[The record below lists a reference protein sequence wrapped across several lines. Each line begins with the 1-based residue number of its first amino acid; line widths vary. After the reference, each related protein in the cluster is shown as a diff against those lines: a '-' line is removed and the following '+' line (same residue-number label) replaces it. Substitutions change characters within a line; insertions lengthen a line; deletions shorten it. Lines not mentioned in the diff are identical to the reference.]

1 MAPARL
7 NKAVTRFATPTPGIG
22 QAKTD
27 KHYYE
32 HLYSRSA
39 NSYNFDG
46 ELRNAVRRRKN
57 GRLAA

>member
-1 MAPARL
+1 MGMATTRL

-39 NSYNFDG
+39 NSYNFYG
-46 ELRNAVRRRKN
+46 EPRNAVFNLK
-57 GRLAA
+57 